1 MPFKKD
7 KAKRNDV
14 KSAPRAKKFCYFCD
28 TKKEPTYTDSALLK
42 KYMSDRSRIVGRIRS
57 GICSKHQRVV
67 TKHIKYARHLAL
79 LPFIAKV

>member
-1 MPFKKD
+1 MAFKKD
-7 KAKRNDV
+7 KAKRSEI
-14 KSAPRAKKFCYFCD
+14 KAAPRAKKYCYFCD

-42 KYMSDRSRIVGRIRS
+42 KYMSDRARIIGKARS